1 MSISTSICVHGCD
14 SITAGYRDLSDGT
27 ASLTLRFGTHLSNSV
42 TLFVGDPVRAEMIAN
57 AINRAEDD
65 FEKLAAER
73 ADDGTEPNKN
83 QNKEHRLGMHEL
95 LGRAW

>member
-1 MSISTSICVHGCD
+1 
-14 SITAGYRDLSDGT
+14 
-27 ASLTLRFGTHLSNSV
+27 
-42 TLFVGDPVRAEMIAN
+42 MIAN